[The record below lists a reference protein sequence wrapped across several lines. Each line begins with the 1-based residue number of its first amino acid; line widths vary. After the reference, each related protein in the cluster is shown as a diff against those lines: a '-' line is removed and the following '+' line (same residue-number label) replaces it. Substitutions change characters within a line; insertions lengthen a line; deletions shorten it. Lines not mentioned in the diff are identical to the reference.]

1 LRLALGAEVKAFYR
15 SRCVI
20 AVMKWSER
28 YVLVSGV
35 DKLHMTGRRRF
46 GVLTSFPDSE
56 ERV

>member
-1 LRLALGAEVKAFYR
+1 MKTFYKAWR
-15 SRCVI
+15 VT

-28 YVLVSGV
+28 YVLARYGDGS
-35 DKLHMTGRRRF
+35 TWQNRRRF

>member
-1 LRLALGAEVKAFYR
+1 LRLALGAEVKTRYK
-15 SRCVI
+15 SRRVI
-20 AVMKWSER
+20 AVMKRSER

-35 DKLHMTGRRRF
+35 DKLHTTGRRRF